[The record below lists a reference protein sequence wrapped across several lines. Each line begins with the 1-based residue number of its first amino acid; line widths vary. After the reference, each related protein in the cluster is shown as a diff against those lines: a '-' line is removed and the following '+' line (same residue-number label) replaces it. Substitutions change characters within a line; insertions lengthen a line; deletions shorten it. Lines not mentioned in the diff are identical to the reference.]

1 MSIDN
6 KPTESM
12 AVDSAPTSITAADK
26 DKAAAPVVDDYTVL
40 EFNVKHNLAL
50 ISKAVSLLERRFT
63 SRALRSLPALRKKLG
78 PDGAHL
84 ADLIRNTNIYSSGRC
99 IPSMS
104 SLRPAHASPV
114 FSMPPDSPRK
124 TELIEFLG
132 NPSSSKSKSSSK
144 PTGMDIDDDAAATPN
159 ASSTASHVVE
169 SIVEKSS
176 KLLGLSHDRVS
187 SASST
192 LNALADA
199 TQPASIAT
207 TKPTKKEKPDES
219 KLVAS
224 NVPEGDVYVALLVLL
239 RLIDSGDYRKGKELA
254 SSLLEQVTS
263 LNRRTMDQLSSKIYF
278 YWVRLHELSGDDTA
292 PLRTTLL
299 AAQRTAALR
308 HDDDLQAT
316 LLPLLLRNYL
326 EHHLYDQAD
335 RLVSKT
341 TFPADTAGNAQL
353 ARWYY
358 YVVDPVCKGR
368 IRAIQLNYTEAHTSL
383 QQAIRR
389 APDATTA
396 PGFLQTAHKLSIV
409 VELLMGEIPER
420 SIFREP
426 VLKKALVPY
435 LEIVQ
440 AVRVGDLTKFNT
452 ALVTHAKTFSSDST
466 QSLIVRLRHNV
477 IKTALRTL
485 SLAYSRISLADV
497 SKKLHLDS
505 EEDAEYII
513 AKAIRDGVIDA
524 TIDHE
529 KGYMQ
534 SRETG
539 DVYAT
544 NEPQLAFD
552 TRIKFLLDLHHQSV
566 KAMRYPLNAHAK
578 DLASAGEAREREREL
593 AKEIENADE
602 DDDFGAGGDMDE
614 F

>member
-12 AVDSAPTSITAADK
+12 AVDSAPTSTTAADK
-26 DKAAAPVVDDYTVL
+26 DKAAAPVVDDYTLL

-50 ISKAVSLLERRFT
+50 ISKAVSLLEPRFT
-63 SRALRSLPALRKKLG
+63 NRALRSLPALRKKLG

-84 ADLIRNTNIYSSGRC
+84 ADVIRNTNIYSSGRC

-104 SLRPAHASPV
+104 SLQPAHASPL
-114 FSMPPDSPRK
+114 FSMRPDSPRK

-132 NPSSSKSKSSSK
+132 NPSSSSSK
-144 PTGMDIDDDAAATPN
+144 PTGMDVDGDAAATPD
-159 ASSTASHVVE
+159 ALSTASHVVE

-192 LNALADA
+192 LNALVDA
-199 TQPASIAT
+199 TQSALTAT
-207 TKPTKKEKPDES
+207 TKPTRKEKPDES

-292 PLRTTLL
+292 PLRTKLL

-341 TFPADTAGNAQL
+341 TFPTDTAGNAQL

-358 YVVDPVCKGR
+358 YVGR

-389 APDATTA
+389 APDAKTA

-420 SIFREP
+420 SIFRES

-566 KAMRYPLNAHAK
+566 KAMRYPLNAHSK

>member
-12 AVDSAPTSITAADK
+12 AVDSAPTSTTAPDK
-26 DKAAAPVVDDYTVL
+26 DKAAAPVVDDYTLL

-50 ISKAVSLLERRFT
+50 ISKAVSLLEPRFT
-63 SRALRSLPALRKKLG
+63 NRALRSLPALRKKLG

-84 ADLIRNTNIYSSGRC
+84 ADVIRNTNIYSS
-99 IPSMS
+99 
-104 SLRPAHASPV
+104 
-114 FSMPPDSPRK
+114 DSPRK

-132 NPSSSKSKSSSK
+132 NPSSSSSK
-144 PTGMDIDDDAAATPN
+144 PTGMDVDGDAAATPD
-159 ASSTASHVVE
+159 ALSTASHVVE

-199 TQPASIAT
+199 TQPALTAT
-207 TKPTKKEKPDES
+207 TKPTRKEKPDES
-219 KLVAS
+219 KVVAS

-292 PLRTTLL
+292 PLRTKLL

-358 YVVDPVCKGR
+358 YVGR

-389 APDATTA
+389 APDAKTA

-420 SIFREP
+420 SIFRES

-566 KAMRYPLNAHAK
+566 KAMRYPLNAHSK